1 MRRAVRVVVAG
12 GVAAFFVAA
21 CGSAPSSERVS
32 PAVTVAA
39 PQTKVT
45 CEAVG
50 EAYTKNIGPF
60 AEALTRMVQATPT
73 AATRATAQQ
82 KLKAL
87 ADSLRAATQGSADA
101 QLKSDGKQAADRLQA
116 KASDAKFFG
125 TIKTAQDVST
135 VLGPSLKEWLSP
147 VNHHCS

>member
-12 GVAAFFVAA
+12 GVAAFFAA
-21 CGSAPSSERVS
+21 SCGSAPSSEAVT
-32 PAVTVAA
+32 PAVPVAA
-39 PQTKVT
+39 PETKAT

-50 EAYTKNIGPF
+50 AAYTKNIGPF

-73 AATRATAQQ
+73 AAGRAAAQQ

-87 ADSLRAATQGSADA
+87 ADSLRTATQASGDA
-101 QLKSDGKQAADRLQA
+101 QLRSDGKRTADQLQA
-116 KASDAKFFG
+116 KSSDAKFFG

-135 VLGPSLKEWLSP
+135 VLGPSLKQWLSP

>member
-12 GVAAFFVAA
+12 GVAAFFVAS
-21 CGSAPSSERVS
+21 CGSAPSSEAVS
-32 PAVTVAA
+32 PPVVTV
-39 PQTKVT
+39 PPETKAT

-60 AEALTRMVQATPT
+60 AEALTRMVQTTPT
-73 AATRATAQQ
+73 AASRAAAQQ

-87 ADSLRAATQGSADA
+87 ADSVRAATQTSADA
-101 QLKSDGKQAADRLQA
+101 QLKSDGKQAADQLQA
-116 KASDAKFFG
+116 KSADKKFFG

>member
-12 GVAAFFVAA
+12 GVAALFAA
-21 CGSAPSSERVS
+21 GCGSAPNSGPVS
-32 PAVTVAA
+32 PAVPVAA
-39 PQTKVT
+39 PETKVT

-60 AEALTRMVQATPT
+60 AVALTGMVQTTPT
-73 AATRATAQQ
+73 AAGRAAAQQ

-87 ADSLRAATQGSADA
+87 ADSVRAATQSSGDA
-101 QLKSDGKQAADRLQA
+101 QLKADGKQAADQLRA
-116 KASDAKFFG
+116 KAADATFFG

-135 VLGPSLKEWLSP
+135 VLGPSLKQWLSP